1 MVDIFIGENMP
12 KEMAEQMLAGMEP
25 EELPIWIIT
34 NEKGFNGAVQ
44 MLYDE
49 NLHGLSEKM
58 GDDFFILPSSIHE
71 VICVPASLG
80 NAEDLAA
87 MVQEVNMTAV
97 ALEERLS
104 NQVYFY
110 DKDLRK
116 LTMATDTPN
125 KGIDG
130 MVAEQPLIYAGR
142 EQKR

>member
-1 MVDIFIGENMP
+1 MP
-12 KEMAEQMLAGMEP
+12 KEMAEQMLSEMGP
-25 EELPIWIIT
+25 EDLPMWIIT
-34 NEKGFNGAVQ
+34 NEKGLNGAVQ

-125 KGIDG
+125 KRIDG
-130 MVAEQPLIYAGR
+130 MVAEQPLIYAGK